1 MHRHADKELVEM
13 KNENKNSQSEWKL
26 FFLLHEG
33 LSLSLES
40 DSRSPYHFPEIMPM
54 MIQNSYKTLHSLAK
68 KQAAAV
74 TQWSRT
80 TQELNV
86 NFCIRD
92 PAEREKP
99 LRLNSHRIIN
109 KCFQQEGT
117 ADSLPAAKSP
127 QKGSALDQED
137 AEDGLRC
144 LG

>member
-1 MHRHADKELVEM
+1 MV
-13 KNENKNSQSEWKL
+13 
-26 FFLLHEG
+26 
-33 LSLSLES
+33 
-40 DSRSPYHFPEIMPM
+40 
-54 MIQNSYKTLHSLAK
+54 IQNSYKALHSLTK

-74 TQWSRT
+74 TQWART

-92 PAEREKP
+92 LAETEKP

-109 KCFQQEGT
+109 KCFLQEGT

-127 QKGSALDQED
+127 QKGSASGQED

-144 LG
+144 